1 MDNSSFN
8 KSGGIVMKSII
19 LFAVLILLGQT
30 LFATT
35 HIVSLD
41 GTGDFTVIQ
50 DGIDAA
56 SNGDT
61 VLVYPGTYY
70 ENINY
75 NGKNI
80 TIASLY
86 LTKQIDS
93 FVKNTII
100 DGNQNGSVVKLV
112 NGENNTTL
120 LCGITIQ
127 NGTGTLDRWEI
138 ISGGGIFLYNSS
150 LNLESCIIQNN
161 VATRGGGFRIEIRNG
176 NNVVNFK
183 KTTVRYNHAYE
194 DGGGISVTSES
205 PVNFNQQERCNIYLN
220 TAGSGNEFAHH
231 DFDQDPV
238 HIFVDT
244 LTVLNPDEFFIS
256 SFADDTINIQHG
268 KITPINQD
276 LYISPYGDNTNS
288 GLTDDQPL
296 KNIYFA
302 LTKIA
307 SDSSHSNTIY
317 IEEGTYSPSL
327 TGEKYPLNLR
337 SYITLQG
344 SDKELTILDAEELS
358 CLLYD
363 WDYQKNYKIEKLS
376 VINGNNLL
384 GGAIV
389 FVQPRG
395 VVIEEVKFE
404 FNKSPHGYG
413 CSVINF
419 PTISTFLKN
428 STSVLIKDVEII
440 NNKGGGA
447 VNTGPS
453 ENTRIENSFIKGN
466 LPNYQSDDLQGCG
479 LSLGGHPY
487 YENRWFSEIINTEIT
502 ENVNA
507 TTEWPNAPSALYVL
521 NRQNVVFVNCTIGN
535 NDATSSGEGV
545 GIKYG
550 SNAAFYNCILYGD
563 YPREMYVN
571 GQSSPNTVT
580 FSHTLIEGGQW
591 DIVVQGTNTLNWLD
605 GNLDTNPMWEGIG
618 EYPYYLSTG
627 SPCIDAGTLD
637 LPDSIEIPLY
647 DLAGNPRIYGDMID
661 MGAYEWQGYGID
673 DEPELPEGIIT
684 FMNSPNPF
692 KDYTNITCSIRD
704 VLEFSKIKISIY
716 NSKGQLIRTFS
727 DNNFDFSPY
736 TEIYWDGTDEQGKQV
751 APGAY
756 FYKLEYNGKAVV
768 RKMVMLR

>member
-1 MDNSSFN
+1 MKRLIIFVLLLVIHSSLMAD
-8 KSGGIVMKSII
+8 I
-19 LFAVLILLGQT
+19 
-30 LFATT
+30 

-41 GTGDFTVIQ
+41 GTGDFTSIQ
-50 DGIDAA
+50 DGIDAS

-70 ENINY
+70 ENINF

-80 TIASLY
+80 TVSSLY
-86 LTKQIDS
+86 LTTQIDS

-100 DGNQNGSVVKLV
+100 DGNYNGSVVKLV
-112 NGENNTTL
+112 NGENNTTF
-120 LCGITIQ
+120 LCGFTLQ

-150 LNLESCIIQNN
+150 LNIVGCIIQSN
-161 VATRGGGFRIEIRNG
+161 VATRGGGFRIEIRNSS
-176 NNVVNFK
+176 NIVNFK
-183 KTTVRYNHAYE
+183 NVTIKYNHAYE
-194 DGGGISVTSES
+194 SGGGISLTSDS
-205 PVNFNQQERCNIYLN
+205 PVTFDQIERCNIYFN

-244 LTVLNPDEFFIS
+244 LTVLDPDEFFIS
-256 SFADDTINIQHG
+256 SFVDDTINIQHG
-268 KITPINQD
+268 KISPINQD
-276 LYISPYGDNTNS
+276 LYVSPDGDNMNS
-288 GLTDDQPL
+288 GLTEDEPL

-307 SDSSHSNTIY
+307 SDSLHPNTIH
-317 IEEGTYSPSL
+317 IAEGTYSPSS

-344 SDKELTILDAEELS
+344 SDKELTKLDAEELS
-358 CLLYD
+358 CLFYD

-389 FVQPRG
+389 FVQPRE

-404 FNKSPHGYG
+404 FNKSPQGYG

-419 PTISTFLKN
+419 PTISTFLIN

-440 NNKGGGA
+440 NNQGGGA
-447 VNTGPS
+447 VKTGPS
-453 ENTRIENSFIKGN
+453 EYTRIENSFIKGN

-502 ENVNA
+502 ENINE
-507 TTEWPNAPSALYVL
+507 TTEWPNVASALYVT
-521 NRQNVVFVNCTIGN
+521 NKQNAVFVNCTIGN
-535 NDATSSGEGV
+535 NDAPLSGEGV

-550 SNAAFYNCILYGD
+550 SNVAFYNCILYGD
-563 YPREMYVN
+563 DPREMYVD
-571 GQSSPNTVT
+571 GRTYPNTVT

-591 DIVVQGTNTLNWLD
+591 DIAVQGTNTLNWLD

-618 EYPYYLSTG
+618 EYPYYLSSN

-673 DEPELPEGIIT
+673 DEPELPENIIT
-684 FMNSPNPF
+684 FMNNPNPF
-692 KDYTNITCSIRD
+692 TDHTNIICSIKD
-704 VLEFSKIKISIY
+704 IQSNKDISLKIY
-716 NSKGQLIRTFS
+716 NSRGQLITSFGK
-727 DNNFDFSPY
+727 DNFNFSPY
-736 TEIYWDGTDEQGKQV
+736 TEIYWEGTDEYGNAV
-751 APGAY
+751 TSGTY
-756 FYKLEYNGKAVV
+756 FYKLVYNGDAVV
-768 RKMVMLR
+768 RKMVKVSY